1 VSPRASGEFHIP
13 SLDGIRA
20 IAACIVFL
28 SHCGLEDVIPGGFG
42 VTIFFFLSGF
52 LITTLLRQEYEKTA
66 AISLKKF
73 YLRRFYRIIPPL
85 YIVLLVLLLP
95 YSTRDSTHHA
105 TNLALVAQFAQLTN
119 YYQIFWGGDTMIPGT
134 GQMWSLAVEEHFYL
148 LFPLVLALLL
158 QRRDYRHIAFIFA
171 GACVAV
177 LAWRCLLFFVVGLRD
192 DDYFYF
198 ATDTR
203 FDSMLYGCIMGIWL
217 NPVLGRQFVEVSNA
231 RWIGVLALAT
241 VVLGVTF
248 LYRSESFRET
258 FRYSLQGVALF
269 PVFFCAVRKSEWPLF
284 RWLETR
290 PIRFLGLISYTFY
303 LIHLKALVI
312 VHRYTDA
319 PMPVRA
325 VLGFMLAVAFSSAMY
340 FLVERHLGA
349 LRRRLHPH

>member
-20 IAACIVFL
+20 IAAFIVFL

-52 LITTLLRQEYEKTA
+52 LITTLLRQEYEKTD

-148 LFPLVLALLL
+148 LFPLVLSLLL
-158 QRRDYRHIAFIFA
+158 QRRDYRHIGFIFA

-177 LAWRCLLFFVVGLRD
+177 LAWRCLLLFGFGVGH
-192 DDYFYF
+192 DYIYF

-203 FDSMLYGCIMGIWL
+203 IDSLLYGCIMGVWL
-217 NPVLGRQFVEVSNA
+217 NPVLGRQFVGVSNA
-231 RWIGVLALAT
+231 RWMAVLALAT
-241 VVLGVTF
+241 AVLGVTF
-248 LYRSESFRET
+248 LYRSENFRET

-269 PVFFCAVRKSEWPLF
+269 PIFFCAVRKNEWPLF

-319 PMPVRA
+319 PMAVRA